1 MYFGKRKYSQL
12 QEFTHFVPSNH
23 LISHGFDSG
32 KRVDSWSCDSFKES
46 RSESESQSWGITATL
61 IRHQFLWHQH
71 PYVGTSILVSTEPCN
86 HGSTQMNI
94 FDDMYSK
101 HPDGYLLVIQPFMI
115 TIVRCRT

>member
-46 RSESESQSWGITATL
+46 RSESESQKWGITATPVKL
-61 IRHQFLWHQH
+61 LTL
-71 PYVGTSILVSTEPCN
+71 VKLSISITVYAAVR
-86 HGSTQMNI
+86 Q
-94 FDDMYSK
+94 
-101 HPDGYLLVIQPFMI
+101 PDILA
-115 TIVRCRT
+115 